1 MSAHKFANVVKGA
14 RNQQA
19 ATENSLVV
27 YMQVPVAELW
37 QRIQSDPS
45 SDQTRPNLAGGGVE
59 EVVHMLA
66 QREPVYLAC
75 ADLVVDGT
83 EHPEAMLQRVVE
95 AYQRAAS
102 TQA

>member
-1 MSAHKFANVVKGA
+1 
-14 RNQQA
+14 
-19 ATENSLVV
+19 
-27 YMQVPVAELW
+27 
-37 QRIQSDPS
+37 
-45 SDQTRPNLAGGGVE
+45 VE